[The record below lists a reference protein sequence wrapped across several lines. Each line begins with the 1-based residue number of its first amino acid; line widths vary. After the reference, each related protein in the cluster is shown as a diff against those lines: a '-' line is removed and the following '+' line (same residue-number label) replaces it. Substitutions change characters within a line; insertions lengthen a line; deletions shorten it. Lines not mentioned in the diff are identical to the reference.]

1 MDSAAANQDHY
12 DGRTSFSPL
21 HREDQVEES
30 HYPVVL
36 RGADAVGEML
46 QLVAR
51 LVLSYALFSFLIN
64 CLCSALHRLR
74 LPKEAGDT
82 YTNSASLSPLAIT
95 FQTRITKEYSPV
107 GGREWKGIEKGHT
120 DEDGSSIYG
129 M

>member
-1 MDSAAANQDHY
+1 MHFDFFVPLLNSRKRHGWLDSAAANQDHY

-51 LVLSYALFSFLIN
+51 LVLSYALFS
-64 CLCSALHRLR
+64 
-74 LPKEAGDT
+74 
-82 YTNSASLSPLAIT
+82 
-95 FQTRITKEYSPV
+95 
-107 GGREWKGIEKGHT
+107 
-120 DEDGSSIYG
+120 SS
-129 M
+129 